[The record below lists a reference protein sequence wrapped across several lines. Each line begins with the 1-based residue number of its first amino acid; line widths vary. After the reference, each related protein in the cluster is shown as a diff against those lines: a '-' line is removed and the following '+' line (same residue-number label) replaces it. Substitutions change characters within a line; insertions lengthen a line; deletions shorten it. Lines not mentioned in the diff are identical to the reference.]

1 MNVDHRRALVAETLG
16 TAFLLATVVG
26 SGIMAQTLADG
37 NSALALLGNTIPT
50 GAILVVLILMFG
62 PVSGGHFNPAISLV
76 FWLRQELNTRQF
88 SYYLAAQ
95 VAGAML
101 GVLIAHAMFELPLV
115 SFSATTRTGL
125 GQFISEVVATFGLV
139 AAILATLRHGI
150 TVVAVAVGL
159 YISAGYWFT
168 ASTSFANPAV
178 TIARGLTDTFAGIRM
193 MDIPLFIIAQL
204 VGGVLALWIIGWM
217 LKTKRE

>member
-1 MNVDHRRALVAETLG
+1 MSFDYRRALVAEMLG
-16 TAFLLATVVG
+16 TAILLATVVG

-37 NSALALLGNTIPT
+37 NSALALLGNTMPT

-62 PVSGGHFNPAISLV
+62 PVSGGHFNPAVSLV
-76 FWLRQELNTRQF
+76 FWLRHEIEFRQF
-88 SYYLAAQ
+88 LHYVAAQ
-95 VAGAML
+95 VTGAML
-101 GVLIAHAMFELPLV
+101 GVAIAHAMFELPLV
-115 SFSATTRTGL
+115 SFSETSRTGL

-139 AAILATLRHGI
+139 GAILATLRHGV

-178 TIARGLTDTFAGIRM
+178 TIARGLTNTFSGIRT
-193 MDIPLFIIAQL
+193 MDVPLFVIAQL
-204 VGGVLALWIIGWM
+204 VGAMLALWIMSWL
-217 LKTKRE
+217 LKTTHE